1 MRGVPSQHSKIKRML
16 SNKWKVQEFCQRAGG
31 KLYVD
36 YEHDEAVC
44 EIGDTRIEAG
54 DFYLFVVKGGDV
66 LYDGFGVIKNI
77 EPDRIIV
84 NDGEEDEELSL

>member
-1 MRGVPSQHSKIKRML
+1 M
-16 SNKWKVQEFCQRAGG
+16 
-31 KLYVD
+31 
-36 YEHDEAVC
+36 C

-54 DFYLFVVKGGDV
+54 DFYLFVVKGGEI